1 MTTQAAATQ
10 ETYNEIKTKGLATP
24 ETPDESNGEVD
35 GIRLSYLCKGYRTRA
50 SIYERVL
57 PDKLTTALCL
67 DGPSGTDNGMTF
79 HGDGRIT
86 VMTGARDPNLGAAS
100 GKLNITAWGG
110 GLHRHMDKCFMEF
123 NDPTRD
129 GQALNIKCDGDYV
142 EQTIGGERVIKAK
155 VIRIEATDALY
166 LVGQSVKIQSESDIE
181 MAGTA
186 INTAQI
192 NKKDIV
198 LGQKMSFG
206 AGEETSIQFDPRSN
220 QSIISSGHINRVIA
234 GDYNKYVAGVSNVTV
249 GGGVFAVPLVED
261 RSATYN
267 VKTVVGNI
275 QNIAAAGG
283 FINTASA
290 AATIAAGGAV
300 TIAAGGA
307 ATVTAGGIGTF
318 AAAKTNFTVADLN
331 LTSAKTSFK
340 TAEFDVDAA
349 KVDIV
354 GAADVSITGANV
366 RLTGALI
373 YLN

>member
-1 MTTQAAATQ
+1 
-10 ETYNEIKTKGLATP
+10 
-24 ETPDESNGEVD
+24 
-35 GIRLSYLCKGYRTRA
+35 
-50 SIYERVL
+50 
-57 PDKLTTALCL
+57 
-67 DGPSGTDNGMTF
+67 
-79 HGDGRIT
+79 
-86 VMTGARDPNLGAAS
+86 
-100 GKLNITAWGG
+100 
-110 GLHRHMDKCFMEF
+110 MEF
-123 NDPTRD
+123 NDPTRK

-142 EQTIGGERVIKAK
+142 EQSIGGERVIKAK
-155 VIRIEATDALY
+155 IIRIEATEALY

-220 QSIISSGHINRVIA
+220 QSIVSSGHINRVIA
-234 GDYNKYVAGVSNVTV
+234 GDYKKYVAGVSNVTV
-249 GGGVFAVPLVED
+249 GGGVFAVPLVKD

-267 VKTVVGNI
+267 VKTVAGNI
-275 QNIAAAGG
+275 QNTALAGG

-290 AATIAAGGAV
+290 AAVIT
-300 TIAAGGA
+300 AGGA

-318 AAAKTNFTVADLN
+318 TAAKTDFTVADLT

-340 TAEFDVDAA
+340 TADFDVDAA